1 MLRRPPRS
9 TLTDLLVP
17 YTTLLRSPRAAA
29 SVRSTP
35 PRHSGALRRRSD
47 VRFRRRLR
55 PGPVRLR
62 SPAQRFQRPAFLQQR
77 ELLQKPELL
86 RLPERP
92 LIYRK
97 SVVEGKNVSVR
108 VELGGRRIITKK
120 KQNRNHP
127 TQIHYVH
134 KYQYAI

>member
-29 SVRSTP
+29 AVRSTP

-77 ELLQKPELL
+77 ELLQTPELL
-86 RLPERP
+86 RQPERKLLRSAP
-92 LIYRK
+92 LRRRARK
-97 SVVEGKNVSVR
+97 PTKGLHRGPSGPD
-108 VELGGRRIITKK
+108 GRSEERA
-120 KQNRNHP
+120 
-127 TQIHYVH
+127 V
-134 KYQYAI
+134 